1 MQKLMQQTQP
11 KDKPNRC
18 KQLPVCIHLN
28 TTPLQDDYSMGDHAQ
43 PTKNDPKTKERT
55 NEKIKTFNA
64 ATVLQPTSID
74 RRYRA
79 ERKVLV
85 NKLRNIF
92 TEGNQPDKKRRMLA
106 GHLRDFVSY
115 QRKQI
120 EENDRGNSTSK
131 VGVTAPVFRHPKLH
145 RWSSSLNSSKSSARN
160 YKQNKDYCTVHSA
173 SNLCRIQTF

>member
-1 MQKLMQQTQP
+1 MIIRWAIMHNRRRTIP
-11 KDKPNRC
+11 K
-18 KQLPVCIHLN
+18 
-28 TTPLQDDYSMGDHAQ
+28 
-43 PTKNDPKTKERT
+43 PKKERMK
-55 NEKIKTFNA
+55 KIKTFNA